1 MLKFPTFFRLGAP
14 KTKGGFGEEVVNSL
28 CPVHSCPPKIEMKVQ
43 LFLSKVGCVPLM
55 LVFCLS
61 VSALT
66 WDFESQNQMDDW
78 EAINGEWEIQ
88 NGKLLGTQE
97 NTYIGV
103 VACDVG
109 WEDYILAVKW
119 ERTVGPY
126 TYLMVR
132 VQEDPLSYYT
142 IEISGSDNNVKVFR
156 RDAGQ
161 HTNLFPGKPLADA
174 DVQEYEAEI
183 TVEKK
188 DIIVVINGE
197 EITTV
202 TDSKYAAGRIG
213 VGGYASSNA
222 FDEITVEG
230 PGIPPSAVTPG
241 GKLATTWGTIKRHQ
255 EF

>member
-1 MLKFPTFFRLGAP
+1 
-14 KTKGGFGEEVVNSL
+14 
-28 CPVHSCPPKIEMKVQ
+28 
-43 LFLSKVGCVPLM
+43 
-55 LVFCLS
+55 
-61 VSALT
+61 
-66 WDFESQNQMDDW
+66 MDDW
-78 EAINGEWEIQ
+78 EVINGDWNIKD
-88 NGKLLGTQE
+88 GKLLGTQE

-103 VACDVG
+103 VAGDVG
-109 WEDYILAVKW
+109 WEDYTLAVRW

-161 HTNLFPGKPLADA
+161 HANLFPGKPLADA
-174 DVQEYEAEI
+174 GVQEYEAEI
-183 TVEKK
+183 TVEEN

-202 TDSKYAAGRIG
+202 TDNMYTAGRIG
-213 VGGYASSNA
+213 VGCYASSNA

-230 PGIPPSAVTPG
+230 PGVPPSAVASES
-241 GKLATTWGTIKRHQ
+241 KLSTMWASIKKR
-255 EF
+255 